1 MAWAIFT
8 DQEQLDLLDAA
19 AEMAAAALAA
29 RSRRIDEDGVLRRSV
44 DMSRIKLHTLRQ
56 AFRQAPMA
64 EYEELSDEDQRHA
77 GMIIAAWAHAKTDQ
91 EKNAVWQAIRAIVLL
106 PGKKEPQTGGAEPW
120 GDDDLPKPE
129 VAGDTARAARKPPKV
144 RNVRLKAGSRKSP
157 SGAAE

>member
-64 EYEELSDEDQRHA
+64 EYEELSA
-77 GMIIAAWAHAKTDQ
+77 GDHERAERIIAAWSHAKTER
-91 EKNAVWQAIRAIVLL
+91 EKNALWQAIRALVLL
-106 PGKKEPQTGGAEPW
+106 PGKKEPKTGGAEPW

-129 VAGDTARAARKPPKV
+129 MARDTAASARKPPKV

-157 SGAAE
+157 PGAAE